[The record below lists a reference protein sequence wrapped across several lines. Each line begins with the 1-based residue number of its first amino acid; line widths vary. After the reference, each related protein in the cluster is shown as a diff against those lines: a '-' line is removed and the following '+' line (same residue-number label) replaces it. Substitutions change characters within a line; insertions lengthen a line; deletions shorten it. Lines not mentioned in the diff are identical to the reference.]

1 MFCCNKE
8 NPNFPAPASSIS
20 QSRQSKKKISH
31 MHFTNHNTA
40 KFLSA
45 LSFTNHNTA
54 KWHSCS
60 TKPPSLHNSDLTP
73 RYELRLFSISLRL
86 CFDHLTLSFS
96 LPLSPEDRGRS
107 LSHTPGLPHRT
118 RASRESRKSL
128 FLSIFFL
135 LCSDFGR

>member
-1 MFCCNKE
+1 
-8 NPNFPAPASSIS
+8 
-20 QSRQSKKKISH
+20 

-73 RYELRLFSISLRL
+73 RYALRLFSISLRL
-86 CFDHLTLSFS
+86 CFDHLTLSSLSLSLQKTEDSLSLTRRAYHIEPGPREKAVSLSFS
-96 LPLSPEDRGRS
+96 LF
-107 LSHTPGLPHRT
+107 
-118 RASRESRKSL
+118 A
-128 FLSIFFL
+128 L
-135 LCSDFGR
+135 LLYHCVFIVKYLLGFIIIHVKLMLDALWSMIWSN